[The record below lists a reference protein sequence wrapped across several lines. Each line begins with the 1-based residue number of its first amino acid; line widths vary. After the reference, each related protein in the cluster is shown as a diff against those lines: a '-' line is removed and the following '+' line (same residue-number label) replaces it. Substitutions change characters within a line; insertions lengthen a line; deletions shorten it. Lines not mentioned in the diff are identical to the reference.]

1 MNLSVQTK
9 NINFWQKIRRN
20 DKSKENLWRKLKQVK
35 LSSEY
40 SKKLLKMQ
48 EH

>member
-35 LSSEY
+35 PSNEY
-40 SKKLLKMQ
+40 SKKLLKMR